1 MKIRKND
8 SVMVIAGNSR
18 GKTGKVLKVY
28 PERQRVIVE
37 GVNIMKRHTRPSQ
50 KNPQGGIV
58 QREAPIH
65 VSNVMLLDPKQNQP
79 TRVGT
84 AVVKDETT
92 GKKPK
97 QRARCSD
104 ANVTITTL
112 P

>member
-8 SVMVIAGNSR
+8 SVIVTAGNSR

-28 PERQRVIVE
+28 PETRRIIVE

-50 KNPQGGIV
+50 RNPQGGIV

-65 VSNVMLLDPKQNQP
+65 MSNVMLLDPKSNQP

-84 AVVKDETT
+84 KVVKDDTT
-92 GKKPK
+92 GKKRRMRVA
-97 QRARCSD
+97 RA
-104 ANVTITTL
+104 TGEMF
-112 P
+112 

>member
-8 SVMVIAGNSR
+8 AVMVIAGNAR

-28 PERQRVIVE
+28 PEKQRIIVE
-37 GVNIMKRHTRPSQ
+37 GVNIMKRHTKPSQ

-65 VSNVMLLDPKQNQP
+65 ASNVMLLDPKENRP

-84 AVVKDETT
+84 KVVKDDTT
-92 GKKPK
+92 GKKRRLRVAK
-97 QRARCSD
+97 
-104 ANVTITTL
+104 ITGETF
-112 P
+112 